1 MTTMKQRTAPNM
13 NHILFSCVAML
24 LAAPFAAIAA
34 ADRPMALLSDNIAEG
49 GSSLLFPKGTAVI
62 PTGATHAFVTTGEY
76 ATCKGT
82 LDSTAPHGGAKVLFD
97 GREGWKSQ
105 TFGDWDGGAWT
116 TVRIDLK
123 KICLVGKVE
132 I

>member
-1 MTTMKQRTAPNM
+1 M
-13 NHILFSCVAML
+13 NHILLSCVAML
-24 LAAPFAAIAA
+24 LASPFAVVA
-34 ADRPMALLSDNIAEG
+34 ADRPMSLLSDNIQEG
-49 GSSLLFPKGTAVI
+49 KSSSLFPKGTPVI
-62 PTGATHAFVTTGEY
+62 PTGATHFFVTTGEH